1 MKKIFI
7 LSVILMGTVATF
19 GQEKSKVKDIDVD
32 INVKLDSLSKI
43 YHVKVGAIIVET
55 YPNLRITSIT
65 YVKNGKLLNKVIK
78 TEKLP

>member
-1 MKKIFI
+1 
-7 LSVILMGTVATF
+7 MGTVATF

-43 YHVKVGAIIVET
+43 YHVKVVAIIVET